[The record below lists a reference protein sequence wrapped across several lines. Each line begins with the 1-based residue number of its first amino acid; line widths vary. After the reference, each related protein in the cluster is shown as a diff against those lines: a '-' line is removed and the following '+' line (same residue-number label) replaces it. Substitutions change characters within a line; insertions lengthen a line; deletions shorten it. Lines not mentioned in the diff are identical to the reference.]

1 MYGGKEMPLLEFVT
15 QMKLKSV
22 CQNFV
27 LKLAHHWVKNC
38 LCQRKEGN
46 IFLYHFQKDQRCW
59 GKFTFNISKFKFQNG
74 LKQKLNLFEL
84 FYTNGSVGAKPP
96 KKCANI
102 IADYKPCHQYEDFG
116 TWVGNQSEM
125 VVWPCGDNREAF
137 LGLLQISLIV
147 KMNLSRNLNLFGCH
161 KKNFTAL

>member
-1 MYGGKEMPLLEFVT
+1 MWLKWNLNLYVKILYWSLPTIELRIACVKE
-15 QMKLKSV
+15 
-22 CQNFV
+22 
-27 LKLAHHWVKNC
+27 
-38 LCQRKEGN
+38 RKETYFY
-46 IFLYHFQKDQRCW
+46 I
-59 GKFTFNISKFKFQNG
+59 ISKKTKGVEENLLLIFQSLSFKTD
-74 LKQKLNLFEL
+74 LNKNLICLSF